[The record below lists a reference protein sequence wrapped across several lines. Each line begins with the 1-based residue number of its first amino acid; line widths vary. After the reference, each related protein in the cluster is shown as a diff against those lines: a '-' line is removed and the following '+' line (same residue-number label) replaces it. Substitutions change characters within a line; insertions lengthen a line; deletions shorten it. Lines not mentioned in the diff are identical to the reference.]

1 MPPTGKVVKMRS
13 RITVFGGT
21 FDPIHNGHLIV
32 ARDIAEARRIE
43 RITLMPAGVP
53 PHKAALQTPGEHRL
67 AMCQRVA
74 DRDPL
79 FDVSDLE
86 LGRGGRSYTIDT
98 VDALGERGCDVTLVI
113 GTDMLE
119 YLPHWHR
126 SDELLERASFLV
138 AARPPLD
145 ERIDEIFRKLEDA
158 FAPGLMG
165 QLRDSIVETSRIE
178 ISSTQIRERCS
189 AGKPISYL
197 TPECVVDYIAE
208 NGLYAGN
215 RSQPESGE
223 TEKNTLK

>member
-1 MPPTGKVVKMRS
+1 MRS

-32 ARDIAEARRIE
+32 ARDIAEARRLD

-53 PHKAALQTPGEHRL
+53 PHKAASQTAGEHRL

-86 LGRGGRSYTIDT
+86 LGREGRSYTIDT
-98 VDALGERGCDVTLVI
+98 VDALRERGCDVTLII

-126 SDELLERASFLV
+126 SDELLGRASFLV

-145 ERIDEIFRKLEDA
+145 ERVDEIFRKLENV
-158 FAPGLMG
+158 FAPHVVGR
-165 QLRDSIVETSRIE
+165 LRESIVETSRIE
-178 ISSTQIRERCS
+178 ISSTQIRERRS

-215 RSQPESGE
+215 GPQSGSGE
-223 TEKNTLK
+223 TGKNILK